1 MMRLLAAGALAALAL
16 TAAAGGATE
25 SASACKPGTHT
36 VGKVTY
42 RIFCGPASATVKFA
56 GKTQTFRHGS
66 CLKTGIGKVFTI
78 SIGRLTISKGKP
90 RYSYLGI
97 AVPSAKRDGVYRR
110 AVIGWAYGG
119 KRYSL
124 YNVVLR
130 LAGNRTRGTFSGRI
144 VGKPGPVTGSFRC
157 K

>member
-1 MMRLLAAGALAALAL
+1 MMRLLAAGTLAALAL
-16 TAAAGGATE
+16 TAAASGAPDR
-25 SASACKPGTHT
+25 AAACKPGVHT

-42 RIFCGPASATVKFA
+42 RIFCGPASATVKF
-56 GKTQTFRHGS
+56 GSKTQTFRHGS
-66 CLKTGIGKVFTI
+66 CLKTGIVFTI
-78 SIGRLTISKGKP
+78 SIGTLTVSKGKS

-124 YNVVLR
+124 YNVVLH